1 MNSDKQTIF
10 EEDPKHTTN
19 AGEVTSTG
27 LSRNVAGLLCYVLG
41 FVTGIIFLIVEKENR
56 FIRFHAYQS
65 IFAFAA
71 LFILNL
77 ILTSIP
83 FIGWIVGILMAPL
96 GIILWIVLMNKA
108 YQGRYFKL
116 PLVGDLAEKQAIKTN
131 G

>member
-10 EEDPKHTTN
+10 EEDPKQTTN

-27 LSRNVAGLLCYVLG
+27 LSRNIAGVLCYVLG
-41 FVTGIIFLIVEKENR
+41 FVTGMIFLIVEKENR

-65 IFAFAA
+65 IFIFAA
-71 LFILNL
+71 LFILNI

-96 GIILWIVLMNKA
+96 GIILWIVLMIKA

-116 PLVGDLAEKQAIKTN
+116 PLVGDLAEKQLQTTN